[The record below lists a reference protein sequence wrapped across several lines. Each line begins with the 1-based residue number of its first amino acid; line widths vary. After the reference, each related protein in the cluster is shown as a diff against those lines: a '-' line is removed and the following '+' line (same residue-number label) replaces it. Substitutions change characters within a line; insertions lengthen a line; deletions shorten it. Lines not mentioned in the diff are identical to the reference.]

1 MLDWIIVR
9 WNIVYH
15 LLNYFYLQN
24 KFLSYEKARY
34 DEHARTNVKT
44 VKLNDEPAGAVY
56 HIIWFKI
63 VSYHIIQK
71 CIIKYSIISF
81 YTISY
86 NIIIQYLMLMQFIL
100 YYTIWY
106 CSIVNFVYRWKLYHI
121 IPYQNLH
128 IIWYYKV
135 LCTITL

>member
-24 KFLSYEKARY
+24 KFLSYEKAKY

-44 VKLNDEPAGAVY
+44 VKLNDEPVGAVY

-63 VSYHIIQK
+63 VSYHIIQY

-86 NIIIQYLMLMQFIL
+86 NIIIQYNAIHIIL
-100 YYTIWY
+100 YNMILFYS
-106 CSIVNFVYRWKLYHI
+106 CVLMKIVSYNTVL
-121 IPYQNLH
+121 NLH